1 MKKILIVFFVFVIT
15 SCQKE
20 TLFSGFEIGNVVTLE
35 SENLKF
41 EQPKGVIG
49 SVYCND
55 SILVTYNCNNECL
68 YSLFDIRDGKFT
80 KDIGMIGHGYNEIPI
95 GCIGDI
101 YGDTLFV
108 SNCLTTIAK
117 YSLSN
122 SKQKMVADSVIK
134 IKRNDAIMSAIA
146 PVESDY
152 FIAIGSYKDKYHYII
167 TDNNENIASYAVE
180 LYNANDNRFG
190 TYNKFLSNQG
200 KIIKKKNGNAYV
212 GITFRS
218 GLIDFINVENM
229 KIKQIKS
236 YDKIFPEWKPIQE
249 RGICT
254 IGWKKNTINGF
265 IDICGNNKYV
275 FALYSED
282 LTKELNY
289 YGSKYI
295 LVFNWNGDLK
305 ACIQMEN
312 YVQYIASNNSTLFTI
327 EENTERVLSIKAYK
341 LKDFDN

>member
-1 MKKILIVFFVFVIT
+1 MKKILTIFFAIIIT

-20 TLFSGFEIGNVVTLE
+20 TLFSGFEIEDVVTLE
-35 SENLKF
+35 AENIKF
-41 EQPKGVIG
+41 EQSKKAIG
-49 SVYCND
+49 EIYCND
-55 SILVTYNCNNECL
+55 SILVIYNCNNECQ
-68 YSLFDIRDGKFT
+68 YSLFDIKSGRIT
-80 KDIGMIGHGYNEIPI
+80 KDIGMIGHGNKEIPV
-95 GCIGDI
+95 GCTGDI

-108 SNCLTTIAK
+108 SDCLTTIAK

-122 SKQKMVADSVIK
+122 SKQKMVADSVIR

-146 PVESDY
+146 PVESVF
-152 FIAIGSYKDKYHYII
+152 FIGLGSYKGKYHYVV
-167 TDNNENIASYAVE
+167 TDNNENIASYAIE
-180 LYNANDNRFG
+180 LYNSNDKNFN
-190 TYNKFLSNQG
+190 TYHKFLSNQG
-200 KIIKKKNGNAYV
+200 KIIKKKGDNAYV

-229 KIKQIKS
+229 KIKLIKS
-236 YDKIFPEWKPIQE
+236 YNKIFPEWKPIKE
-249 RGICT
+249 RDISSV
-254 IGWKKNTINGF
+254 GWNKNTINGF

-275 FALYSED
+275 FALYSEE

-312 YVQYIASNNSTLFTI
+312 YIQNIASNNSTLFTI
-327 EENTERVLSIKAYK
+327 EENTEGIQSIKAYK

>member
-1 MKKILIVFFVFVIT
+1 MKKILFIFFAIIIT

-20 TLFSGFEIGNVVTLE
+20 TLFSGFEIGDVVTLE
-35 SENLKF
+35 DGNIKF
-41 EQPKGVIG
+41 EQPKKTIG
-49 SVYCND
+49 AVYCND
-55 SILVTYNCNNECL
+55 SILVIYNCKNECQ
-68 YSLFDIRDGKFT
+68 YSLFDIKSGKIT
-80 KDIGMIGHGYNEIPI
+80 KDIGMIGHGNNEIPV

-108 SNCLTTIAK
+108 SNSLTTIAK

-134 IKRNDAIMSAIA
+134 IKSNNAIMSAIA
-146 PVESDY
+146 PVKSNY
-152 FIAIGSYKDKYHYII
+152 FIGLGSYKDKYHYVV
-167 TDNNENIASYAVE
+167 TDNNENITSYAIE
-180 LYNANDNRFG
+180 IYNANDKNFN
-190 TYNKFLSNQG
+190 TYHKFLSNQG
-200 KIIKKKNGNAYV
+200 KIIKKQDDNAYV

-218 GLIDFINVENM
+218 GLIDFIRVDNM

-236 YDKIFPEWKPIQE
+236 YNKIVPEWKPKQE
-249 RGICT
+249 EANCSLNWT
-254 IGWKKNTINGF
+254 KNTINGF

-295 LVFNWNGDLK
+295 LVFNWNGNLK
-305 ACIQMEN
+305 ACIQLDN
-312 YVQYIASNNSTLFTI
+312 YAQYIASNNSTLFTI
-327 EENTERVLSIKAYK
+327 EEDTEGIQSIKAYK
-341 LKDFDN
+341 LKDFGN

>member
-1 MKKILIVFFVFVIT
+1 MKKILTIFFAIIIT

-20 TLFSGFEIGNVVTLE
+20 TLFSGFEIGDVVTLE
-35 SENLKF
+35 DGNIEF
-41 EQPKGVIG
+41 EQPKKTIG
-49 SVYCND
+49 DVYCND
-55 SILVTYNCNNECL
+55 SILVIYNCNNECQ
-68 YSLFDIRDGKFT
+68 YSLFDIKSGKIT
-80 KDIGMIGHGYNEIPI
+80 KDIGMIGHGNNEIPI

-122 SKQKMVADSVIK
+122 SKQKMAADSVIQ
-134 IKRNDAIMSAIA
+134 IKRNDATLSSIA
-146 PVESDY
+146 PVESGY
-152 FIAIGSYKDKYHYII
+152 FIGLGSYKDKYHYVV

-180 LYNANDNRFG
+180 LYNSNDKSFN
-190 TYNKFLSNQG
+190 TYHKFLSNQG
-200 KIIKKKNGNAYV
+200 KIIKKNDDNAYV

-218 GLIDFINVENM
+218 GLIDFIRVDNM

-236 YDKIFPEWKPIQE
+236 YNKIFPEWKPEQE
-249 RGICT
+249 RGVYT
-254 IGWKKNTINGF
+254 VSWTKNTINGF

-275 FALYSED
+275 FALYCEE
-282 LTKELNY
+282 LTNELNY

-305 ACIQMEN
+305 GCIQMEN
-312 YVQYIASNNSTLFTI
+312 YAQNIASNNSTLFTI
-327 EENTERVLSIKAYK
+327 EEDTKGTQSIKAYK